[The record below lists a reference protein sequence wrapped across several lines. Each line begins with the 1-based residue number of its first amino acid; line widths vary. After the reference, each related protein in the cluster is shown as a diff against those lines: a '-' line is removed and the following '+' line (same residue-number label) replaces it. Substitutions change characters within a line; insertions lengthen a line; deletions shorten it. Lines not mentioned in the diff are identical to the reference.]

1 MSSSQHSGFE
11 TLNSRLNLNANR
23 SMANLESMMTSR
35 NTTLSQMRGDKTVT
49 ETTASISNEGGGI
62 GLQRLARQD
71 EDELGLS

>member
-1 MSSSQHSGFE
+1 
-11 TLNSRLNLNANR
+11 
-23 SMANLESMMTSR
+23 MANLESMMTSR